1 MRALFARDMVVLMD
15 NTISS
20 QPYRIVF
27 MGTPDFA
34 RDILE
39 ALLDSQCDESG
50 QTFEIVAVY
59 SRVDA
64 VSKRGKAVTPSPVS
78 QLALERDI
86 PLFRPATL
94 RDEVAQEELRELA
107 PDLIVVAAYGMIL
120 PSEVLGIPP
129 LGCVNVH
136 ASLLPR
142 WRGAAPIER
151 AILEGDEYTGV
162 SIMQMEE
169 GLDTGPYCAI
179 AETDIA
185 DKSAPELH
193 KELAELGGRL
203 LLDSLPEILDGSAQ
217 WTVQD
222 DSKVTYAHK
231 IEKSEMKLSPE
242 LTAED
247 FVRRVRASSES
258 APARLSVEGR
268 GVRVLQAI
276 EVNVSQEAEYG
287 GTHRVLDPLFQ
298 AKVLKVALRSALRY
312 PHTQPPASLPKAGR
326 IVLVKHQGER
336 YVLLACA
343 DSPDALVE
351 LITVKP
357 DGKRAMAAADWFNG
371 FPKQEGGLSW
381 D

>member
-39 ALLDSQCDESG
+39 ILLDSQRDEDG
-50 QTFEIVAVY
+50 QVFEIVAVY

-64 VSKRGKAVTPSPVS
+64 VSKRGKTAVPSPVS
-78 QLALERDI
+78 QLALERNI
-86 PLFRPATL
+86 PLFRPVTL
-94 RDEVAQEELRELA
+94 RDEAVQAELRGLA

-120 PSEVLGIPP
+120 PPEVLDISP

-151 AILEGDEYTGV
+151 AILEGDTHTGV

-193 KELAELGGRL
+193 VELAELGAQL
-203 LLDSLPEILDGSAQ
+203 LLDSLPAILDGSVQ

-242 LTAED
+242 LTAEG

-268 GVRVLQAI
+268 GVTVLQ
-276 EVNVSQEAEYG
+276 VVKVVVPQEAEYG
-287 GTHRVLDPLFQ
+287 GTQRVLDPKNGACSLHFS
-298 AKVLKVALRSALRY
+298 LRSALSY
-312 PHTQPPASLPKAGR
+312 PHTQLPASLPKAGR
-326 IVLVKHQGER
+326 IVLVKHQGKR
-336 YVLLACA
+336 YVLLGCA
-343 DSPDALVE
+343 DGAIE

-357 DGKRAMAAADWFNG
+357 DGKRAMAAADWLNG